1 MRRHEQVISTV
12 LTVGAGLCILA
23 VIGVLSLLSPRRR
36 YLKSWV
42 SLAHGLQIMKV
53 LALVGV
59 AILIVGFLLF
69 VFAYLTRRWGRTR
82 VFEGATVI
90 ARFAIDPDGQ
100 MCFTVGGLEAQ
111 MRGFYV
117 QLRLPNGEVEEY
129 GSSYGLWRQL
139 KNGMR
144 GRAVCKGNQLQ
155 AFYQK

>member
-1 MRRHEQVISTV
+1 MRRREQVISTV

-23 VIGVLSLLSPRRR
+23 VIGVLSLLSPRGYSR
-36 YLKSWV
+36 
-42 SLAHGLQIMKV
+42 SLMIKHGLQTMKI
-53 LALVGV
+53 LILIGV
-59 AILIVGFLLF
+59 AILIIGFLLF
-69 VFAYLTRRWGRTR
+69 VFVYFTRRWGRTR

-129 GSSYGLWRQL
+129 ESSYGLWRQL
-139 KNGMR
+139 RDGMR
-144 GRAVCKGNQLQ
+144 GTAVCKGNQLQ